1 MAEGD
6 KSTNTTTTSNTNPQ
20 IDAVW
25 QRIGERAKTASN
37 IKAAKNKTKK
47 KAVITTSI
55 ILVTILL
62 AVAGFFIWRHLAI
75 ASEADKIISLVDKAE
90 SDMAVVVND
99 VGNFTA
105 TGLGKINC
113 RGNIEN
119 IDQSKASIEELLS
132 TVDANIAFKI
142 GGISSDISQLR
153 DLYNNYLIVAEDFKN
168 FCYGINDVKDDIT
181 FTDSIG
187 GIGNIANLSSEDRQ
201 RYANSIT
208 SVSRR
213 FSDIEIKDDELK
225 QAIDNYIE
233 SNSAIM
239 EVYNSLPED
248 NDEASRL
255 ALSKYSGY
263 MAGLYNIDVRL
274 GQLVNGVDSSS
285 NKLIED
291 FNGKRNGNE

>member
-1 MAEGD
+1 M
-6 KSTNTTTTSNTNPQ
+6 
-20 IDAVW
+20 
-25 QRIGERAKTASN
+25 
-37 IKAAKNKTKK
+37 
-47 KAVITTSI
+47 
-55 ILVTILL
+55 
-62 AVAGFFIWRHLAI
+62 
-75 ASEADKIISLVDKAE
+75 DKAE
-90 SDMAVVVND
+90 SDMVVVVDD

-113 RGNIEN
+113 RSNIEN

-132 TVDANIAFKI
+132 TVDVNIAFKI

-291 FNGKRNGNE
+291 FNGKGNGKE